1 MALSKKKVPVGTFV
15 KGLRTAISAFLKVLK
30 MVERGK
36 REIYYYVIKNY
47 SSSSKIIIFPSL
59 S

>member
-36 REIYYYVIKNY
+36 REIYYVIKNY